1 MDKKLPEA
9 SENIEP
15 FNQPLEY
22 EDRKKWPWWKVFIL
36 VLHVPISLINRSLS
50 LRNGQL
56 ESCRSLFSDMEIRD
70 TLAKSLNHSRNTSE
84 TTPLRSF

>member
-1 MDKKLPEA
+1 MNLWFQLIGHIMDKKLPEA

-36 VLHVPISLINRSLS
+36 VLHALY
-50 LRNGQL
+50 
-56 ESCRSLFSDMEIRD
+56 
-70 TLAKSLNHSRNTSE
+70 
-84 TTPLRSF
+84 